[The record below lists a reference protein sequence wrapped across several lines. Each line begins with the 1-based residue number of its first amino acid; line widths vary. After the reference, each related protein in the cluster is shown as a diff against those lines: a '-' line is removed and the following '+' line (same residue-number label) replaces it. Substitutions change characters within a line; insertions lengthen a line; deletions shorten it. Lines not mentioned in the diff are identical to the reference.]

1 MENFELL
8 EKDLLSISE
17 GRIIKGKNNP
27 VLGIIFFVLGVLISY
42 LSTIDIIAIDGL
54 KIFAFSVG
62 FVLLIYGI
70 IKMFVRGDFFVD
82 TVSNLKLQKE
92 ELYFDISDFE
102 KIMSCYREKKFSK
115 INNLKKANQS
125 AGVLLTIY
133 GTPDGTLYYS
143 QVSKFVPYQYVAVTP
158 SVVHTE
164 NENVELLTLITN
176 YKRK

>member
-17 GRIIKGKNNP
+17 GRIIKGKKNP

-102 KIMSCYREKKFSK
+102 KIMSCYRAQNSRFSNRISECRLEACK
-115 INNLKKANQS
+115 CFVQISIVSCEFNCNQES
-125 AGVLLTIY
+125 
-133 GTPDGTLYYS
+133 
-143 QVSKFVPYQYVAVTP
+143 
-158 SVVHTE
+158 HTKCC
-164 NENVELLTLITN
+164 NT
-176 YKRK
+176 

>member
-1 MENFELL
+1 
-8 EKDLLSISE
+8 
-17 GRIIKGKNNP
+17 
-27 VLGIIFFVLGVLISY
+27 
-42 LSTIDIIAIDGL
+42 
-54 KIFAFSVG
+54 
-62 FVLLIYGI
+62 
-70 IKMFVRGDFFVD
+70 
-82 TVSNLKLQKE
+82 
-92 ELYFDISDFE
+92 
-102 KIMSCYREKKFSK
+102 MSCYREKKFSK